1 MSEFNCESVRADVE
15 AVCAM
20 FRTLLVEM
28 GFDLTL
34 VPEPL
39 FEQCSVATVTDHLD
53 GEQRITGQWKREDG
67 SSFANFIRYA
77 NGSMFAEQDV
87 LLAHPT
93 KPELFVE
100 ALEVW
105 GKPGRL
111 KHDLRLLPAL

>member
-1 MSEFNCESVRADVE
+1 MSELNCESVRTDIE

-20 FRTLLVEM
+20 FRTLLMEM

-34 VPEPL
+34 VPDPL

-67 SSFANFIRYA
+67 SPFAHFIRYA

-87 LLAHPT
+87 LQTHPS
-93 KPELFVE
+93 KPDFFVE

-105 GKPGRL
+105 GKVGNL